1 MQVAGGPEVVVFGD
15 EVTSER
21 LCPTLNIAEHAVRG
35 AIAVLQTGAVIRQY
49 IGTHIVKSLE
59 TGPRV
64 LISSE

>member
-21 LCPTLNIAEHAVRG
+21 LFPTLNIAEHALRG
-35 AIAVLQTGAVIRQY
+35 AIGVLEAGAVIRQY

-59 TGPRV
+59 AGRIV
-64 LISSE
+64 